1 MSRIPIVVVIAL
13 FYSTSSLAVGEDPAS
28 DRFQYTPATYHVD
41 GFGETKANAWVS
53 LYAQFKNENTTIEEI
68 KIAESLEGRKS
79 ALGTGIGLEV
89 APLFGTYG
97 VFRTSITNDQSTYVA
112 IGITADELFMDEADS
127 LESRNNS
134 EFSYGF
140 GVNNSSYNI
149 EYMMYM
155 DEENSGVAAFSV
167 GFISEF

>member
-1 MSRIPIVVVIAL
+1 MSRISIVVVIAL
-13 FYSTSSLAVGEDPAS
+13 FYSSSSLAAGEDPAS
-28 DRFQYTPATYHVD
+28 DRFQNTPATYHVD
-41 GFGETKANAWVS
+41 GFGESKAKAWVS
-53 LYAQFKNENTTIEEI
+53 LYGQFENGNAAIEEI
-68 KIAESLEGRKS
+68 GIEESLKDRKS

-97 VFRTSITNDQSTYVA
+97 VFRTSITNDKSTYLA
-112 IGITADELFMDEADS
+112 IGITADELLLDESDR
-127 LESRNNS
+127 LENPNDS

-149 EYMMYM
+149 EYMVYM
-155 DEENSGVAAFSV
+155 DEENSGVAAVSV

>member
-1 MSRIPIVVVIAL
+1 MNRISIVVVIAL
-13 FYSTSSLAVGEDPAS
+13 FYSSSSLATGEGSAS

-41 GFGETKANAWVS
+41 GFGEATANAWVS
-53 LYAQFKNENTTIEEI
+53 LYGQYKNENTTIEEI
-68 KIAESLEGRKS
+68 KIEESLEGRKS

-89 APLFGTYG
+89 APVFGTYG
-97 VFRTSITNDQSTYVA
+97 VFRTNITNDQSTYVA
-112 IGITADELFMDEADS
+112 VGITADELFMDEADS
-127 LESRNNS
+127 LDSTNER

-155 DEENSGVAAFSV
+155 DEEDYGVAAFSV